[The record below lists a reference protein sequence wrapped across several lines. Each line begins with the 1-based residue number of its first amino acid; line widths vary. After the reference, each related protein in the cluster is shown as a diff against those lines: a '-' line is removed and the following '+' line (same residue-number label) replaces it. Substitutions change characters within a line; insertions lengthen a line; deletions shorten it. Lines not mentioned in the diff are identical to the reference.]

1 MNAARF
7 KYKEITDIIL
17 GSFKAENQN
26 SKDLYMIIRKNISDN
41 QRRSAAE

>member
-7 KYKEITDIIL
+7 KYKEITEIIL
-17 GSFKAENQN
+17 RSFKAENQN
-26 SKDLYMIIRKNISDN
+26 SKNLYMIIKNISDN